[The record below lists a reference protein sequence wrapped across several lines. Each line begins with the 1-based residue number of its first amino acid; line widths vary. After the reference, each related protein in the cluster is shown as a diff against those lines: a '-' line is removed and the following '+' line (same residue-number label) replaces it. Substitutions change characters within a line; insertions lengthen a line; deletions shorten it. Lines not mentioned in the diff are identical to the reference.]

1 MGCQIR
7 FHIIFSRTI
16 AIVLMKKNWLIIA
29 VDDLDFEVKDV
40 AFEANMFNRDSTFYW
55 IANKCME
62 YQCYAYL
69 QCDLLDRVALTII
82 IFKVKSLHIDM
93 HEQYLQKY
101 MFMKAKNFDIK
112 LIS

>member
-1 MGCQIR
+1 
-7 FHIIFSRTI
+7 
-16 AIVLMKKNWLIIA
+16 
-29 VDDLDFEVKDV
+29 
-40 AFEANMFNRDSTFYW
+40 
-55 IANKCME
+55 ME

-112 LIS
+112 LKSKGCSYHRCQCHAIHSFECSSMTCNELVY